1 LVKSAKNLRRVV
13 TMEVNETRNRII
25 MTIGAVVGLV
35 IGIASGSIDGIV
47 GSLIGAWVGVGI
59 GGNIMP
65 FFSELGYK
73 IRHGFSVG
81 RAQGQSA
88 KDNLLATLVY
98 IVFVIIWRLLKNA
111 LYGTVLYIIQMVAGD
126 WYRFGD

>member
-1 LVKSAKNLRRVV
+1 
-13 TMEVNETRNRII
+13 MEVNEMRNRII
-25 MTIGAVVGLV
+25 MSIGAVVGLV
-35 IGIASGSIDGIV
+35 IGIASGSVDGIV

-81 RAQGQSA
+81 RAKGESV
-88 KDNLLATLVY
+88 KDNLLGTLVY
-98 IVFVIIWRLLKNA
+98 IVFVIIWRLIRNA
-111 LYGTVLYIIQMVAGD
+111 LYGAVLYIIQMVAGD